1 MYGHEPINL
10 IGLEQLVDDSQTNAI
25 TVMLDYFRRHGINN
39 QNSIIQATN
48 EMYRL
53 IEHEGIRSALSF

>member
-10 IGLEQLVDDSQTNAI
+10 TGLEQLVDDSQTNAI

-48 EMYRL
+48 EC
-53 IEHEGIRSALSF
+53 II

>member
-25 TVMLDYFRRHGINN
+25 TVMLDYFRH
-39 QNSIIQATN
+39 IIECN
-48 EMYRL
+48 PFDL
-53 IEHEGIRSALSF
+53 KRSSFPFLEKESVNGMR